1 METSPNYFFRKK
13 EFPFTGIFEAESV
26 LDMLKKKDEILDS
39 LEIDINTEIPADT
52 QISGDVVIM
61 PGVKIK
67 AGVVIEGPVYIGKNS
82 VIGPHAFIRKGTII
96 GENCEIGRAE
106 IKGSIIMNRT
116 KAHHHCYIGDS
127 VIGNDVNVGCGV
139 VFANFKFEGSDVVVD
154 NKNVGKKFGAIVGDD
169 VSIGC
174 NSVCAPGTLIGAGC
188 WIYPLSSV
196 RGFVAADSVFKT
208 KIEHEI
214 VEKKPV

>member
-1 METSPNYFFRKK
+1 METNVNTFFKKK
-13 EFPFTGIFEAESV
+13 EFPFPEIFEAGSV
-26 LDMLKKKDEILDS
+26 LEMLKKKNEILEGIE
-39 LEIDINTEIPADT
+39 LDINTEIPSDT

-106 IKGSIIMNRT
+106 IKGSIVMNRT
-116 KAHHHCYIGDS
+116 KCHHHSYVGDS
-127 VIGNDVNVGCGV
+127 VVGDNVNIGCGV

-154 NKNVGKKFGAIVGDD
+154 GKSVGKKFGSVVGDD

-174 NSVCAPGTLIGAGC
+174 NSVCSPGTLIGAGC

-196 RGFVAADSVFKT
+196 RGFIAEDSIVKT
-208 KIEHEI
+208 KITQEI
-214 VEKKPV
+214 VKKE

>member
-1 METSPNYFFRKK
+1 METNLDYFFKKK
-13 EFPFTGIFEAESV
+13 EFPFPEIFDNKNV
-26 LDMLKKKDEILDS
+26 FDILKSKDELLKSI
-39 LEIDINTEIPADT
+39 EIDINTEIPSDT
-52 QISGDVVIM
+52 QITGDIVIM

-82 VIGPHAFIRKGTII
+82 VIGPHAYIRKGTII

-106 IKGSIIMNRT
+106 IKGSIVMNRT

-139 VFANFKFEGSDVVVD
+139 VFANFKFEGSDVIID
-154 NKNVGKKFGAIVGDD
+154 GKNVGKKFGAVVGDD

-196 RGFVAADSVFKT
+196 RGFVAADSIVKT
-208 KIEHEI
+208 KTELEI
-214 VEKKPV
+214 VKKK